1 MEDGLTLEQ
10 LISAVLDGGA
20 TLGMLLLFGFV
31 ILKLPSLM
39 QEAISKAIA
48 PAVESTRNLGQ
59 QITRMQQELERLS
72 TLILLQQQQS
82 DKRGNNTGSA
92 INTEL
97 QEHLYELHR
106 RNREQPPG
114 AEGVPPKQQ
123 EPSQAAK
130 DEQEAA

>member
-82 DKRGNNTGSA
+82 AKRGNNTGSA

-106 RNREQPPG
+106 RNREQPPDS
-114 AEGVPPKQQ
+114 EGVPPKPQ

-130 DEQEAA
+130 DAQEAA